1 MTSAMRTN
9 LPKPY
14 IFLLLAFATAF
25 LTGCRGWR
33 LVRSESERRLD
44 SVIIRTEYRERI
56 DTAYITIEKWFQQVL
71 ADTTSTLEN
80 KYCISRA
87 EITAM
92 GMLYHTLETK
102 PQQLPVPVT
111 TVEKVRDSIIYQD
124 RYEYIKEPYPVEK
137 ELTRW
142 QLMRLHGFW
151 YMLAALV
158 LALIW
163 ICRKPLMKIILR
175 VARGGL

>member
-1 MTSAMRTN
+1 MTFAMRTN

-33 LVRSESERRLD
+33 LVRSESERSKD
-44 SVIIRTEYRERI
+44 SVVIRTEYIQRI

-71 ADTTSTLEN
+71 VDTTSTLEN

-102 PQQLPVPVT
+102 PQLLPVPVT
-111 TVEKVRDSIIYQD
+111 TTERARDSVIYKEKEVKVR
-124 RYEYIKEPYPVEK
+124 EPYPVEK

-142 QLMRLHGFW
+142 QQVRLQGFW

-158 LALIW
+158 LAVLW
-163 ICRKPLMKIILR
+163 MCRKPLIKIFLR
-175 VARGGL
+175 IVGK

>member
-1 MTSAMRTN
+1 MISAMRTN

-33 LVRSESERRLD
+33 LVRSEVERKMD

-87 EITAM
+87 EITET
-92 GMLYHTLETK
+92 GMLYHSLETK
-102 PQQLPVPVT
+102 PQQLPVPVKT
-111 TVEKVRDSIIYQD
+111 TETARDSIIY
-124 RYEYIKEPYPVEK
+124 KKVPVPYPVEVKVEK

-151 YMLAALV
+151 YILSALV
-158 LALIW
+158 LALVW
-163 ICRKPLMKIILR
+163 ICRKPLVKLFIRIF
-175 VARGGL
+175 V

>member
-1 MTSAMRTN
+1 
-9 LPKPY
+9 
-14 IFLLLAFATAF
+14 
-25 LTGCRGWR
+25 
-33 LVRSESERRLD
+33 
-44 SVIIRTEYRERI
+44 
-56 DTAYITIEKWFQQVL
+56 
-71 ADTTSTLEN
+71 
-80 KYCISRA
+80 
-87 EITAM
+87 
-92 GMLYHTLETK
+92 MLYHTLETK